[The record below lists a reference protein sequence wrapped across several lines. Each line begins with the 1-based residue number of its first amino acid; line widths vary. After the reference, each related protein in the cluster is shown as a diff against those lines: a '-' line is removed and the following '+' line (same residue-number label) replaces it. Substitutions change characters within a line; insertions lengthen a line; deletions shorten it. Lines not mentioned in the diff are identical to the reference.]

1 MPRILSAW
9 PDAVINL
16 AVMLVM
22 VVIISQYNKILG
34 AMAFLAWALL
44 IWFALIRRKDR
55 EKKFKEYSENVI
67 GNFNDMMYYAMTKL
81 PEGIIVVDEHKRLQ
95 WCNSVMQDFAEVI
108 PQQGMDVS
116 EFWEGLLSENVFPTA
131 SEEDGTEPTEGDK
144 PAPTSQADKPAP
156 DDGEY
161 AIKSL
166 RHRKTADG
174 TVEEFYRHFLV
185 KYRRLKANKDYP
197 QMAVLFAREITL
209 YEDLKV
215 EYERSRTALIYVQVD
230 NYDEVMQG
238 LNEAEKTSLMLSV
251 SEILEEWVA
260 SLAGFMKRVSSDLF
274 LVVLERR
281 ALDVAIEKKFIVLDK
296 VRQLVNKHQLQV
308 TLSMGAAVAEKPSAE
323 QSIGELGTKAVAGLN
338 LALARGGDQAAVNIS
353 DKMQFFG
360 GRAKA
365 VERNTRVRAR
375 VMSHSIRDTMTAADE
390 IFIMGHTREDY
401 DAFGAAVGVAL
412 MARSLNK
419 PVHIVLSGWLDS
431 VEKII
436 DLLEKHEDYR
446 DLFISESDVSIS
458 TALEPL
464 LVVVDTFI
472 PKLVAAPVLLERIKK
487 VIVIDHHRR
496 SENTIKNPAICYLET
511 SSSSTCEMVTELLM
525 YFDDKIKIG
534 KLAAT
539 ALYSGIVVDTKNFAV
554 QTGARTFEA
563 AAYLRRSGADPV
575 AVNYLF
581 KSDYDTTISLAKT
594 KAQSEYYEG
603 GLVVSYIDNVIPNVQ
618 AIAGQAADS
627 LLTVEGVRMTIV
639 LFQMRNDT
647 VGISAR
653 SGGDLNVQVIM
664 EKYGGGGHQNV
675 AGAQVRNV
683 PILELKKS
691 VVEAARKYIAETD
704 KPVIK

>member
-16 AVMLVM
+16 AVMAVM

-34 AMAFLAWALL
+34 VMAVVVWALL
-44 IWFALIRRKDR
+44 IWFAVVRRRDR
-55 EKKFKEYSENVI
+55 EKKFKEYSDNVI
-67 GNFNDMMYYAMTKL
+67 GNYNDMMYYAMTKL
-81 PEGIIVVDEHKRLQ
+81 PEGITVVDEERRLQ
-95 WCNSVMQDFAEVI
+95 WCNSVMQDFAEVN
-108 PQQGMDVS
+108 PQQGMDIE
-116 EFWEGLLSENVFPTA
+116 EFWSGLLSEEIFPATD
-131 SEEDGTEPTEGDK
+131 EKKTEQQE
-144 PAPTSQADKPAP
+144 
-156 DDGEY
+156 GEY
-161 AIKSL
+161 QIKSL
-166 RHRKTADG
+166 RKRKLADN
-174 TVEEFYRHFLV
+174 TTEEFYRHFLI
-185 KYRRLKANKDYP
+185 KYRHLRANEDYSR
-197 QMAVLFAREITL
+197 MVVLFAREITP
-209 YEDLKV
+209 YEDLKI
-215 EYERSRTALIYVQVD
+215 EYERSRTAIIYVQID
-230 NYDEVMQG
+230 NYDEVTQG

-251 SEILEEWVA
+251 SEILEAWVA
-260 SLAGFMKRVSSDLF
+260 SLAGFIKRVSSDLF
-274 LVVLERR
+274 IVVLERC
-281 ALDVAIEKKFIVLDK
+281 ALDVAIERKFIVLDK

-308 TLSMGAAVAEKPSAE
+308 TLSMGAAVAEKPSAQ
-323 QSIGELGTKAVAGLN
+323 QSIGELGTKALAGLN
-338 LALARGGDQAAVNIS
+338 LALARGGDQVAVNIS

-365 VERNTRVRAR
+365 VERNTRVKAR
-375 VMSHSIRDTMTAADE
+375 VMSHSIRDTMEAADE

-412 MARSLNK
+412 MAKKLDK
-419 PVHIVLSGWLDS
+419 PVHIVLSNWLDS

-436 DLLEKHEDYR
+436 ELLDKD
-446 DLFISESDVSIS
+446 ESYKKIFVSANEVTIS

-487 VIVIDHHRR
+487 VVVIDHHRR
-496 SENTIKNPAICYLET
+496 SENTIKNPAISYLEPG
-511 SSSSTCEMVTELLM
+511 SSSTCEMVTELLM

-539 ALYSGIVVDTKNFAV
+539 ALYSGIVVDTKNFSV
-554 QTGARTFEA
+554 QAGARTFEA

-581 KSDYDTTISLAKT
+581 KSDYETTVSLAKT

-603 GLVVSYIDNVIPNVQ
+603 GLVVSHIAEIIPNVQ

-627 LLTVEGVRMTIV
+627 LLRVEGVRMTII
-639 LFQMRNDT
+639 LFQMKNDT

-664 EKYGGGGHQNV
+664 EKFGGGGHQNV
-675 AGAQVRNV
+675 AGAQVKNV

-691 VVEAARKYIAETD
+691 VVEIARKYIAETD
-704 KPVIK
+704 KGN

>member
-1 MPRILSAW
+1 MPRNLSAW
-9 PDAVINL
+9 PDALINL

-44 IWFALIRRKDR
+44 IWFAHIRRKDR

-81 PEGIIVVDEHKRLQ
+81 PEGIIVVDDSGRLQ
-95 WCNSVMQDFAEVI
+95 WCNSVMQEFAEVV
-108 PQQGMDVS
+108 PQQGMDVA
-116 EFWEGLLSENVFPTA
+116 EFWDGLIPEEILSPNP
-131 SEEDGTEPTEGDK
+131 DGDK
-144 PAPTSQADKPAP
+144 PAPTE
-156 DDGEY
+156 GEY
-161 AIKSL
+161 PVKSL
-166 RHRKTADG
+166 RHRTTADG
-174 TVEEFYRHFLV
+174 ATEEFYRHFLV
-185 KYRRLKANKDYP
+185 KYRHLQANADYSR
-197 QMAVLFAREITL
+197 MVVLFAREITL
-209 YEDLKV
+209 YEDLKT
-215 EYERSRTALIYVQVD
+215 EYENSRTALIYVQVD
-230 NYDEVMQG
+230 NYDEVVQG

-251 SEILEEWVA
+251 SEILDEWVA
-260 SLAGFMKRVSSDLF
+260 SLKGFMRRMSSDLF

-281 ALDVAIEKKFIVLDK
+281 ALEEAIDKKFVVLDK

-308 TLSMGAAVAEKPSAE
+308 TLSMGAAVAENPSAE

-338 LALARGGDQAAVNIS
+338 LALARGGDQAAVNIG

-375 VMSHSIRDTMTAADE
+375 VMSHSIRDTMIAADE

-401 DAFGAAVGVAL
+401 DALGAAVGVAL
-412 MARSLNK
+412 MARNLNK

-431 VEKII
+431 VEKMI
-436 DLLEKHEDYR
+436 DLLEKHDDYR
-446 DLFISESDVSIS
+446 DLFINESDVSIS

-464 LVVVDTFI
+464 VVVVDTFI
-472 PKLVAAPVLLERIKK
+472 PKLVAAPVLLERVKK
-487 VIVIDHHRR
+487 IIVIDHHRR
-496 SENTIKNPAICYLET
+496 SENTIKNPAISYLEPG
-511 SSSSTCEMVTELLM
+511 SSSTCEMVTELLM
-525 YFDDKIKIG
+525 YFDDKIRIG
-534 KLAAT
+534 KVAAT
-539 ALYSGIVVDTKNFAV
+539 AIYSGIVVDTKNFAV

-581 KSDYDTTISLAKT
+581 KSDYETTVSLAKT

-627 LLTVEGVRMTIV
+627 LLTVEGVRMTII
-639 LFQMRNDT
+639 LFQMRNDM

-653 SGGDLNVQVIM
+653 STGDLNVQVIM
-664 EKYGGGGHQNV
+664 EQFGGGGHQNV
-675 AGAQVRNV
+675 AGTQVRNV
-683 PILELKKS
+683 PIMELKKA
-691 VVEAARKYIAETD
+691 VVVAARKYIAETD
-704 KPVIK
+704 KPAIK

>member
-1 MPRILSAW
+1 MPRNLSAW

-44 IWFALIRRKDR
+44 IWFAHVRRKDR

-81 PEGIIVVDEHKRLQ
+81 PEGIIVVDETGRLQ
-95 WCNSVMQDFAEVI
+95 WCNSIMQEFAEVI
-108 PQQGMDVS
+108 PQQGMDVE
-116 EFWEGLLSENVFPTA
+116 EFWEGLLPADILSLAPYGNN
-131 SEEDGTEPTEGDK
+131 
-144 PAPTSQADKPAP
+144 PAPME
-156 DDGEY
+156 GEY
-161 AIKSL
+161 RVKSL
-166 RHRKTADG
+166 RHTTNADG
-174 TVEEFYRHFLV
+174 VTEEFYRYFLV
-185 KYRRLKANKDYP
+185 KYRHLHANEDYSR
-197 QMAVLFAREITL
+197 MVVLFAHEITL
-209 YEDLKV
+209 YEELKL
-215 EYERSRTALIYVQVD
+215 EYEHSRTALIYVQVD

-260 SLAGFMKRVSSDLF
+260 SLKGFMRRVSSDLF

-281 ALDVAIEKKFIVLDK
+281 ALDTAIERKFIVLDK

-308 TLSMGAAVAEKPSAE
+308 TLSMGAAVAEKPSDE
-323 QSIGELGTKAVAGLN
+323 QSMGELGANALAGLN
-338 LALARGGDQAAVNIS
+338 LALARGGDQAAVNLN

-375 VMSHSIRDTMTAADE
+375 VMSHSIRDTMSAADE

-401 DAFGAAVGVAL
+401 DALGAAVGVAL
-412 MARSLNK
+412 MAKSLNK
-419 PVHIVLSGWLDS
+419 TVHIVLSNWLDS

-436 DLLEKHEDYR
+436 DLLNKHEEFK

-472 PKLVAAPVLLERIKK
+472 PKLVAAPILLERVKK
-487 VIVIDHHRR
+487 VVVIDHHRR
-496 SENTIKNPAICYLET
+496 SENTIKNPAISYLEPG
-511 SSSSTCEMVTELLM
+511 SSSTCEMVTELLM

-534 KLAAT
+534 KPAAT
-539 ALYSGIVVDTKNFAV
+539 AIYSGIVVDTKNFAI
-554 QTGARTFEA
+554 QTGARTFDA

-581 KSDYDTTISLAKT
+581 KSDYETTISLAKT
-594 KAQSEYYEG
+594 KAQSEYFEG
-603 GLVVSYIDNVIPNVQ
+603 GLVVSHIANVIPNVQ
-618 AIAGQAADS
+618 AVAGQAADS
-627 LLTVEGVRMTIV
+627 LLTVEGVRMTII

-653 SGGDLNVQVIM
+653 STGDLNVQVIM
-664 EKYGGGGHQNV
+664 EKFGGGGHQNV
-675 AGAQVRNV
+675 AGAQVRN
-683 PILELKKS
+683 IDIIELKKS
-691 VVEAARKYIAETD
+691 VVDAARKYIAETD
-704 KPVIK
+704 KPATK

>member
-1 MPRILSAW
+1 MPRNLSAW
-9 PDAVINL
+9 PDALINL

-34 AMAFLAWALL
+34 AMALLAWALL
-44 IWFALIRRKDR
+44 MWFAVVRRKDR

-81 PEGIIVVDEHKRLQ
+81 PEGIIVVDDSGRLQ
-95 WCNSVMQDFAEVI
+95 WCNSVMQEFAEVV

-116 EFWEGLLSENVFPTA
+116 EFWDGLLP
-131 SEEDGTEPTEGDK
+131 EDILSLKPQGDTPAPTEG
-144 PAPTSQADKPAP
+144 
-156 DDGEY
+156 EY
-161 AIKSL
+161 FVKSL
-166 RHRKTADG
+166 RRRTTPDG
-174 TVEEFYRHFLV
+174 AVEEFYRHFLV
-185 KYRRLKANKDYP
+185 KYRHLQANADYSR
-197 QMAVLFAREITL
+197 MVVLFALEITH

-215 EYERSRTALIYVQVD
+215 EYANSRTALLYVQVD
-230 NYDEVMQG
+230 NYDEVVQG
-238 LNEAEKTSLMLSV
+238 LNEAEKTSLLLSV
-251 SEILEEWVA
+251 SEILDEWVT
-260 SLAGFMKRVSSDLF
+260 SLKGFMRRVSSDLF

-281 ALDVAIEKKFIVLDK
+281 ALNEAIEKKFIVLDK
-296 VRQLVNKHQLQV
+296 VRQLVNKHQMQV

-338 LALARGGDQAAVNIS
+338 LALARGGDQAAVNIG

-375 VMSHSIRDTMTAADE
+375 VMSKSIRDTMLAADE

-401 DAFGAAVGVAL
+401 DALGAAVGVAL
-412 MARSLNK
+412 MARNLNK
-419 PVHIVLSGWLDS
+419 SVHIVLSGWLDS
-431 VEKII
+431 VEKMI

-496 SENTIKNPAICYLET
+496 SENTIKNPAISYLEAG
-511 SSSSTCEMVTELLM
+511 SSSTCEMVTELLM
-525 YFDDKIKIG
+525 YFDEKVRIG

-539 ALYSGIVVDTKNFAV
+539 AIYSGIVVDTKNFAI

-581 KSDYDTTISLAKT
+581 KSDYETTVSLAKT

-603 GLVVSYIDNVIPNVQ
+603 GLVVSYINNIIPNVQ

-627 LLTVEGVRMTIV
+627 LLTVEGVRMTVI
-639 LFQMRNDT
+639 LFQMRNDM

-653 SGGDLNVQVIM
+653 STGDLNVQVIM
-664 EKYGGGGHQNV
+664 EQFGGGGHQNV

-683 PILELKKS
+683 PIIELKKS
-691 VVEAARKYIAETD
+691 VVDAARKYIAETD
-704 KPVIK
+704 KPAIK